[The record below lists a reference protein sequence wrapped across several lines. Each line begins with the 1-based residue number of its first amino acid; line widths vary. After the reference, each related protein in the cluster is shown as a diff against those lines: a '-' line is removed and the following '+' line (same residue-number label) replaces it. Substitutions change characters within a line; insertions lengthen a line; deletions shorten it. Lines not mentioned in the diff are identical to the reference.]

1 MKIFSLVLASLFVG
15 LSLSANDSLDNYQVI
30 LKNGASIT
38 APLIRQNDK
47 GIILDMGDDVLRLA
61 KSAYTS
67 LAKLEAKKINTNS
80 DQIRDIYALG
90 TRANA
95 PVKELVNRVGESVI
109 MVKTPNGLGSGL
121 IISDKGYLLTNY
133 HVVERET
140 RITVTIYKKNA
151 TGYEKSELK
160 KVKIIALQP
169 HRDLALLKLDDEET
183 KDLKLKPVVF
193 SNELKVN
200 PGNLI
205 FAIGSPLGLER
216 TVTQGIVSSNMRNIG
231 HLRFIQTDTAINP
244 GNSGGPIFNARGEVI
259 GMVCAGST
267 QFQGLG
273 FGIPVRDILNFLDHR
288 SAYLYDSSQPQN
300 GILYHTPPFISKIPP
315 EKSNEVP

>member
-1 MKIFSLVLASLFVG
+1 MKTLTALLIGF
-15 LSLSANDSLDNYQVI
+15 LSLSSWANEANSQYQVV
-30 LKNGASIT
+30 LKNGATIT
-38 APLIRQNDK
+38 APLIRQNET

-61 KSAYTS
+61 KSAYLSLTKQEQNKTS
-67 LAKLEAKKINTNS
+67 LNQDLLK
-80 DQIRDIYALG
+80 DIYALG
-90 TRANA
+90 SRTSA
-95 PVKELVNRVGESVI
+95 PVKELVNRVGESVV

-121 IISDKGYLLTNY
+121 IISKKGYLLTNY

-140 RITVTIYKKNA
+140 QISVTLYKKVD
-151 TGYEKSELK
+151 TGYEKRELK

-169 HRDLALLKLDDEET
+169 HRDLALLKLDLQEIPGLEF
-183 KDLKLKPVVF
+183 KPVIF
-193 SNELKVN
+193 SDELKVN

-244 GNSGGPIFNARGEVI
+244 GNSGGPIFNARGEVV

-300 GILYHTPPFISKIPP
+300 GILYHTPPFLAKKPSGDNK
-315 EKSNEVP
+315 